1 VQIDISDVYRDGV
14 VQWGEIW
21 MQPDMLV
28 LAGPEI
34 AGLPYVISGLVAA
47 GALAAVL
54 STADGLLLTIANAL
68 SHDVY
73 FHMVDRNAS
82 SQKRVTTS
90 KILLLC
96 VAMFASYVTSL
107 NLGNILFLVG
117 AAFSLA
123 ASCLFPALVLGV
135 FWKRT
140 TRLGATAGMVSG
152 LLVCVYYIVTTYPF
166 FTRLTGY
173 VGARWWGV
181 DPISAGAFGVPVGFA
196 VAIVFSLLGEH
207 PSERDRHLVDHLRR
221 P

>member
-1 VQIDISDVYRDGV
+1 
-14 VQWGEIW
+14 
-21 MQPDMLV
+21 
-28 LAGPEI
+28 
-34 AGLPYVISGLVAA
+34 
-47 GALAAVL
+47 
-54 STADGLLLTIANAL
+54 
-68 SHDVY
+68 
-73 FHMVDRNAS
+73 
-82 SQKRVTTS
+82 
-90 KILLLC
+90 LC

-107 NLGNILFLVG
+107 KLGNILFLVG

-152 LLVCVYYIVTTYPF
+152 LLVCVYYIMTTYPF
-166 FTRLTGY
+166 FTRLTGFA
-173 VGARWWGV
+173 GTRWWGV

-196 VAIVFSLLGEH
+196 VAIAFSLLGGR